1 MTNME
6 YIMQNMTE
14 RGLAELI
21 VGNLIY
27 FECDSVIAT
36 RAGDAF
42 TAWRDNLCKY
52 PGNVYHTDDA
62 TKRPSVYATSL
73 FYYYKA
79 GRQIGTSAS
88 MDVEMPRSDVVSF
101 QVWLSKQYNANEW
114 NES

>member
-14 RGLAELI
+14 RELAELI

-27 FECDSVIAT
+27 YECDSAIAT

-42 TAWRDNLCKY
+42 NTWRENLCKY
-52 PGNVYHTDDA
+52 HGNVYHTDDA

-73 FYYYKA
+73 FHYYKED
-79 GRQIGTSAS
+79 RYIGTSAS
-88 MDVEMPRSDVVSF
+88 MNVVMPRSDVVSF
-101 QVWLSKQYNANEW
+101 QVWLSKQHNANEW